1 MTIHVYVGTMT
12 HWYIVCFYMLPTED
26 FHENPRWCGMALHQ
40 MFFTHLPQKVSVWKN
55 RARSP
60 WFIVRL
66 STQMSIHSCRAL
78 STSKTQ
84 PCRWSEAG
92 HECRLPSPCDRLIG
106 FDHLTVCVGRWRP
119 VSAPA
124 DVTWATKPSRWDQ
137 MGMGS
142 RFWMRLRHDETRWD
156 HSIYC

>member
-1 MTIHVYVGTMT
+1 MLARY
-12 HWYIVCFYMLPTED
+12 HWYIVCFYMYTLKIFMRIPGDVGWHST
-26 FHENPRWCGMALHQ
+26 RCLKQ
-40 MFFTHLPQKVSVWKN
+40 LPQKVSVWKN

-60 WFIVRL
+60 WFIVML

-124 DVTWATKPSRWDQ
+124 DVTWEKEAKQ
-137 MGMGS
+137 MGSDGDGVS
-142 RFWMRLRHDETRWD
+142 VLDEIKTWWNKMRP
-156 HSIYC
+156 